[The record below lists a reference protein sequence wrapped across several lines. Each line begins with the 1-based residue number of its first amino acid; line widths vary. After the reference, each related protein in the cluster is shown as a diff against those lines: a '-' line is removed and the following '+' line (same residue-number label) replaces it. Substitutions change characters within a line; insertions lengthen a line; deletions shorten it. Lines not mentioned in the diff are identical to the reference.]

1 MRLSWSIDKITKLII
16 IPWPT
21 FTLCHSLIKENLT
34 GYLQQDIPEK
44 CSFWKRIDWAWGR
57 DYRSSALKCWWMHIQ
72 NLPKSQI
79 YLFSKCQFDCNPISN
94 SIAGNFSPYIFA
106 TIEPHFPHLDCLIY
120 SNKKYYQTFS
130 FSCCALQFRPPEI
143 GKHRHQVS
151 LELPGHLSW
160 KINIG
165 VTIAQQI
172 YISTY
177 FLHQVWRDL
186 PLIKGISEADSSIL
200 QAQTQQE
207 IILCSPA
214 HHGHGLGLS
223 IRGVNTF

>member
-1 MRLSWSIDKITKLII
+1 MRLSWWSIDKITKLII
-16 IPWPT
+16 IPWLT
-21 FTLCHSLIKENLT
+21 LTLCHSLIKENLT

-106 TIEPHFPHLDCLIY
+106 TIEPHFPHLYCLIY
-120 SNKKYYQTFS
+120 SNKKYCRNFS

-160 KINIG
+160 KMNIG
-165 VTIAQQI
+165 VYYIA
-172 YISTY
+172 Y
-177 FLHQVWRDL
+177 
-186 PLIKGISEADSSIL
+186 K
-200 QAQTQQE
+200 
-207 IILCSPA
+207 
-214 HHGHGLGLS
+214 
-223 IRGVNTF
+223 